1 MLANTPDKKA
11 EASRLSPLPCL
22 LTLIGSAILA
32 FGLYHVHSVS
42 SVTEGGVLGLTLLLH
57 HHFHISP
64 ALSGA
69 ILNAVCYLFGWRIL
83 GKRFVLYSIL
93 AGGFFSVFYA
103 IFERFP
109 PLFPQIANHPLWA
122 AVLGAVFVGVGVG
135 LCVRAGG
142 APSGD
147 DALAMGISHAVGI
160 SIEWVYLVSD
170 LTVLALSLTY
180 IPPKRIVFS
189 LLTVVLSGQ
198 LIGWI
203 QKKPHK
209 KSDEKEHKHL

>member
-1 MLANTPDKKA
+1 MLANSNQNQPT
-11 EASRLSPLPCL
+11 SRLLSPLPCL
-22 LTLIGSAILA
+22 LTLIGAAILA

-42 SVTEGGVLGLTLLLH
+42 AVTEGGVLGLTLLLH
-57 HHFHISP
+57 HHFQISP
-64 ALSGA
+64 ALSS
-69 ILNAVCYLFGWRIL
+69 ILLNALCYLFGWKIL
-83 GKRFVLYSIL
+83 GSGFVLYSTL
-93 AGGFFSVFYA
+93 AGGFFSLFYS

-109 PLFPQIANHPLWA
+109 PLFPQIADHPLWA
-122 AVLGAVFVGVGVG
+122 AILGALFVGVGVG

-147 DALAMGISHAVGI
+147 DALAMGVSRIARI

-180 IPPKRIVFS
+180 IPPKRILFS

-203 QKKPHK
+203 QKIPYSKYQNK
-209 KSDEKEHKHL
+209 EK

>member
-1 MLANTPDKKA
+1 MSAHSNQKKP
-11 EASRLSPLPCL
+11 RLLSPLPCL

-32 FGLYHVHSVS
+32 FGLYNVHALSA
-42 SVTEGGVLGLTLLLH
+42 VTEGGVLGLTLLLH
-57 HHFHISP
+57 HHFQISP
-64 ALSGA
+64 ALSS
-69 ILNAVCYLFGWRIL
+69 ILLNALCYLFGWRIL
-83 GKRFVLYSIL
+83 GIGFVLYSTL
-93 AGGFFSVFYA
+93 AGGFFSLFYA
-103 IFERFP
+103 LFECFP
-109 PLFPQIANHPLWA
+109 PLFPQIAEHPLWA
-122 AVLGAVFVGVGVG
+122 AIIGALFVGIGVG

-147 DALAMGISHAVGI
+147 DALAMGLSRITRI

-180 IPPKRIVFS
+180 IPPKRILFS

-203 QKKPHK
+203 QKIPYPKHQK
-209 KSDEKEHKHL
+209 KENK